1 MSRNYFEQTDGLAQF
16 PPDALE
22 IREVQT
28 SDEDAERVIERFGDP
43 DRLVSVRVSL
53 VEHAAFG
60 EGARSSAISSA
71 ISRSDLLSADLADH
85 IAPQRRAQSPSGH
98 AVRALYARARRETF
112 SSRRSRDLSLRYSA
126 APSL

>member
-28 SDEDAERVIERFGDP
+28 SDEDAERAIERFGDP

-71 ISRSDLLSADLADH
+71 ISRSEILTRPLLSG
-85 IAPQRRAQSPSGH
+85 PKTRPR
-98 AVRALYARARRETF
+98 
-112 SSRRSRDLSLRYSA
+112 SSRRLSGGVLVVNMTSRA
-126 APSL
+126 EH